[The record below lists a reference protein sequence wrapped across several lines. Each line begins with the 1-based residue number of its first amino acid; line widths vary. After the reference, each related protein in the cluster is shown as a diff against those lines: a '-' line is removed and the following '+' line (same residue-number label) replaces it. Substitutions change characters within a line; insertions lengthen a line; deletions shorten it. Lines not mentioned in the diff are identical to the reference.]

1 MYEVAAPPPQMKKRL
16 VGDCRLY
23 ADKCTSASRLVIVT
37 SLQEITSKCY
47 KRKVIK
53 RSRANI
59 AVSKPR
65 LNQTPSHKITLP
77 PPLKKI
83 PKQIAIYLCTCLDG
97 MTIVWHMSKKIF

>member
-1 MYEVAAPPPQMKKRL
+1 MKKRL

-77 PPLKKI
+77 PPKKN
-83 PKQIAIYLCTCLDG
+83 PKTNSNLF
-97 MTIVWHMSKKIF
+97 VHMSGWNDDRVAHE